1 MPEYPKTLKKSG
13 KTALS
18 GSHDPGGA
26 FPVRTHLKP
35 GGMIHTLME
44 KHTTD
49 RAEGGR
55 RARTMAWDRF
65 ADKKKC
71 MVSACLSVS

>member
-1 MPEYPKTLKKSG
+1 MPEHPKNLKKSR

-26 FPVRTHLKP
+26 FPVRSHLKP

-49 RAEGGR
+49 RAEGGGV
-55 RARTMAWDRF
+55 RACHGLDRF